1 MGCCGNPGHSTL
13 HIPVDVHTPVTSS
26 PLRRDVPNPGLHP
39 LSLPGAGLFILNCL
53 PENVPHRVK
62 EIETRRKFIPFFF
75 FFFSPENCF
84 SLISY
89 CVFSDPTNELM
100 SCYCRSLGI
109 KVNKQIWL
117 QSMSKEGCAFFTL
130 DKESKIQSKLYWLSA
145 QAWSP
150 FSLSWDNFVR
160 SEPKFCPFL
169 MLSIH
174 PKRNTGCMHA
184 EYSMY
189 KVSSFLLNK
198 LLNFLLF
205 S

>member
-1 MGCCGNPGHSTL
+1 MCTL
-13 HIPVDVHTPVTSS
+13 PWPHHHWEEMSQILVSI
-26 PLRRDVPNPGLHP
+26 
-39 LSLPGAGLFILNCL
+39 LSLSQVLDCLYSIASLKMYPIGLKRLKL
-53 PENVPHRVK
+53 E
-62 EIETRRKFIPFFF
+62 ESLYLFFF